1 MLSRFSGCPFNAGI
15 FVAPRSKRKV
25 WVALLNGV
33 CQQRPYHATHAALK
47 FEYDAKDCCSAARSG
62 NYSSSPRD
70 LLPDLFLCNP
80 LGTVAA
86 TVASFR

>member
-1 MLSRFSGCPFNAGI
+1 MLSRFKGCPFNTDI

-25 WVALLNGV
+25 WVASLNGV
-33 CQQRPYHATHAALK
+33 CQRRPYHAALK

-62 NYSSSPRD
+62 NYSLSPRD
-70 LLPDLFLCNP
+70 LLPDFFLCNP
-80 LGTVAA
+80 LGTVAE